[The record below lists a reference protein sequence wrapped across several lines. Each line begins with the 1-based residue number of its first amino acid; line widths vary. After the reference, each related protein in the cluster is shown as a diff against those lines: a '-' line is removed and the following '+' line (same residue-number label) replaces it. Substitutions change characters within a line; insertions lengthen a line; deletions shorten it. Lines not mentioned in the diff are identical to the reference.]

1 MQTVCPQCN
10 FKVFDAVSPIC
21 EHGHLYAKHCFSK
34 QPIRSFKKW
43 NSWFIFIA
51 GFLCRGHVNNVDAA
65 ACVKTTEAE
74 FSLSESSTPPPSC
87 PPRVCLPTS
96 YKFTTGPN
104 KGHVHLS
111 GKGAHV
117 MSSLSRLD
125 ERTTTETAEKSPAD
139 PRGSQPPRGFQITT
153 NRRSPSPQHQ
163 SHSLPHCYPSTTA
176 HLPIYRD
183 ALLGR
188 IRTWTRNSLG
198 DNGGKIDLVP
208 LP

>member
-1 MQTVCPQCN
+1 
-10 FKVFDAVSPIC
+10 
-21 EHGHLYAKHCFSK
+21 
-34 QPIRSFKKW
+34 
-43 NSWFIFIA
+43 
-51 GFLCRGHVNNVDAA
+51 
-65 ACVKTTEAE
+65 
-74 FSLSESSTPPPSC
+74 
-87 PPRVCLPTS
+87 
-96 YKFTTGPN
+96 
-104 KGHVHLS
+104 
-111 GKGAHV
+111 

-153 NRRSPSPQHQ
+153 NRWSPSPQHQ